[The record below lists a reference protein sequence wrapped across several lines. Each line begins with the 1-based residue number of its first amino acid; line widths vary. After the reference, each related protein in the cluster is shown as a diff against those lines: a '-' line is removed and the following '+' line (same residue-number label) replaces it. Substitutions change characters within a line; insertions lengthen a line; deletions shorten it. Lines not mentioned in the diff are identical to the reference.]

1 MLEER
6 KKPVRPVPPFR
17 PPFRPVDI
25 RAQVVIDARVPDK
38 LRA

>member
-17 PPFRPVDI
+17 PVDI
-25 RAQVVIDARVPDK
+25 RARVEIDARVPDK

>member
-1 MLEER
+1 MTEER
-6 KKPVRPVPPFR
+6 KKPVKPV

-25 RAQVVIDARVPDK
+25 RARVEIDARVPDK

>member
-1 MLEER
+1 MTEER

-17 PPFRPVDI
+17 PVDI
-25 RAQVVIDARVPDK
+25 RARVEIDARVPDK